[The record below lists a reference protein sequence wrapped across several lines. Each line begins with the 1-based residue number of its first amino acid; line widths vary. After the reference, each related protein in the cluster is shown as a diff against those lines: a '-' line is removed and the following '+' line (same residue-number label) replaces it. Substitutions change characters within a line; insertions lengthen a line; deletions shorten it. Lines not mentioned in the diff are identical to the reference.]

1 MTTATQTISADQ
13 AFTCPDP
20 TITIKPTTTKV
31 TKPKKWESS
40 KLKCSA
46 IYTNQQVADE
56 FFKKGY
62 CPVPLKE
69 TEGGKVPAVVISV
82 PKHGDRAWSR
92 DKVKKYNFNND
103 KVSSVG
109 ILLTGDA
116 LVIDIDGYEKDEDGN
131 KVVNTDR
138 VLELYN
144 HIPENIRKKAIR
156 ERTKGGLHLW
166 FADDDHLKCSMKAI
180 VDKDGNKLDIDILKV
195 QNGGTGRIVKI
206 HDWDSFPEGLPHI
219 DDLPRLDLEFLKW
232 FDSVRSD
239 YHFKKPVSKRSKKR
253 KVTNDDIPTRD
264 PKLVAFEEIIWAL
277 SVDRCI
283 EYQDWWRIFS
293 YAQTLKCEEAYKIV
307 TEWSSQVKE
316 KENYSRAK
324 YFGEN
329 IGASPEL
336 SAEAFEKFCKFDCP
350 ALWSKY
356 YGDVMN
362 LDLEA
367 EIEKCFIKVTDKSVA
382 GLLYKVCGHE
392 IVAVPSVKDFL
403 TYRFNGVRWILDD
416 LHAYLGKN
424 LTTKCVKAIDH
435 YHSVKMKEYLEELAE
450 AAKKAEE
457 GKKDESGDIRDK
469 LSQLSKAY
477 LQLQGRL
484 ENTSGQKGVFAQFAH
499 ISLPLNAKFADKLD
513 TDNNLIGFEN
523 GVFDLEKGEFRRARN
538 TDYIMKSTGYD
549 WEEEDKEVTKHLS
562 EKFINKVFVDE
573 KLRNFW
579 LKDLASCAD
588 GELKN
593 QFMRIWTNGGS
604 NGKSMVSDLLKY
616 TFGEYCGKMDTAF
629 ITSARGSADGA
640 KPALMALKGCR
651 FAMMEEPENDKG
663 LNEQLIKEYTGGSTI
678 CGRQLYGTQVE
689 FKPQFSMI
697 MSCNDLPDCKDNTL
711 GWARRLKITPFQS
724 CFGYDH
730 DENKLPEDH
739 KDNYV
744 EKTFLAD
751 TTIAKNFDSWKLAF
765 FHLIS
770 KQYKAYLSNPD
781 DSNGEVQKMTEA
793 YLSANCPFQQF
804 VADDLVMVTDEVL
817 NEWNENHPDDKKKK
831 TSDLRA
837 TFSEVEG
844 WFVMWLKHHGKT
856 MTMNS
861 RALQKL
867 IKKHINSRRLNSG
880 WSCIGVVKKY
890 YLKKSTGGYGNNFV
904 KGECM
909 VDDLDSDDECYH
921 PENKVIDPLDEGIQ
935 GISDNDDEDDEDEK
949 PKIFP
954 QKHYDGMPTIV
965 NGKVIQKGNVLTF
978 D

>member
-1 MTTATQTISADQ
+1 MTTIQNNSADQ
-13 AFTCPDP
+13 ANSNTLNA
-20 TITIKPTTTKV
+20 KLTTKKV
-31 TKPKKWESS
+31 TKTKNTWTKPS
-40 KLKCSA
+40 KCSS

-56 FFKKGY
+56 FFRKGY
-62 CPVPLKE
+62 TPIPLKE
-69 TEGGKVPAVVISV
+69 GKLPAVVISV

-92 DKVKKYNFNND
+92 DKVEKYNFSNP
-103 KVSSVG
+103 KVASVG
-109 ILLTGDA
+109 LLLTGDA
-116 LVIDIDGYEKDEDGN
+116 MVIDIDGYVRDEDGN
-131 KVVNTDR
+131 KTVDADR
-138 VLELYN
+138 VKYLYEQ
-144 HIPENIRKKAIR
+144 IPEHIRNKGIR
-156 ERTKGGLHLW
+156 EKTKGGLHLW
-166 FADDDHLKCSMKAI
+166 YADDDHFKCSIKAI
-180 VDKDGNKLDIDILKV
+180 VDDDGNKLDIDILKV
-195 QNGGTGRIVKI
+195 QNGSTGRIIKI
-206 HDWDSFPEGLPHI
+206 HDWDAFPENLPAV
-219 DDLPRLDLEFLKW
+219 DDLPEPGYDFIKW

-239 YHFKKPVSKRSKKR
+239 YHFKRPASKRSKK
-253 KVTNDDIPTRD
+253 KVKVVIPERD
-264 PKLVAFEEIIWAL
+264 PKLVAFEEIVWAL
-277 SVDRCI
+277 SIDRCI

-293 YAQTLKCEEAYKIV
+293 YAQTFNNEEAYQIV

-316 KENYSRAK
+316 KSNKSRAE
-324 YFGEN
+324 YFGDN

-336 SAEAFEKFCKFDCP
+336 SEEAFEKFCKYDCP
-350 ALWSKY
+350 ELWSKHY
-356 YGDVMN
+356 ESNMDTELHEEVS
-362 LDLEA
+362 
-367 EIEKCFIKVTDKSVA
+367 KCFSKATDKSVA

-403 TYRFNGVRWILDD
+403 TYRFDGVRWLLDD
-416 LHAYLGKN
+416 LHAHLGKH
-424 LTTKCVKAIDH
+424 LTTTCVDAIDK
-435 YHSVKMKEYLEELAE
+435 YWKISVENLLEELKYCDDDE
-450 AAKKAEE
+450 KE
-457 GKKDESGDIRDK
+457 GIK
-469 LSQLSKAY
+469 LKLTQLNKNYA
-477 LQLQGRL
+477 QLQGRL
-484 ENTSGQKGVFAQFAH
+484 ENTAGQKGVFAQFAH

-513 TDNNLIGFEN
+513 TDNNLVGFEN
-523 GVFDLEKGEFRRARN
+523 GVFDLEKGQFRRARN
-538 TDYIMKSTGYD
+538 TDYIQKSTGYD
-549 WEEEDKEVTKHLS
+549 WNEEDVEVTKDLS
-562 EKFINKVFVDE
+562 DRFINKVFVDE

-616 TFGEYCGKMDTAF
+616 TFGEYCGKMDTSF

-739 KDNYV
+739 EDDYV
-744 EKTFLAD
+744 AKTFLAD

-770 KQYKAYLSNPD
+770 NQYQSYLKNPD

-804 VADDLVMVTDEVL
+804 VADDLVKVTDEVIT
-817 NEWNENHPDDKKKK
+817 EWNDNHQDDKRKKSK
-831 TSDLRA
+831 EFKYSFSDI
-837 TFSEVEG
+837 EG
-844 WFVMWLKHHGKT
+844 FFVQWLKHHGKT

-867 IKKHINSRRLNSG
+867 IKKHLNSKRANSG
-880 WSCIGVVKKY
+880 WVVTDVVKKY
-890 YLKKSTGGYGNNFV
+890 YLKKSTGGYGNNFTS
-904 KGECM
+904 GEC
-909 VDDLDSDDECYH
+909 LINEESDVESEIDE
-921 PENKVIDPLDEGIQ
+921 LDEIPVKTPVVK
-935 GISDNDDEDDEDEK
+935 K
-949 PKIFP
+949 PNQDIK
-954 QKHYDGMPTIV
+954 KCYDGMPKIK
-965 NGKVIQKGNVLTF
+965 NGKVIQSGAFLDF
-978 D
+978 S